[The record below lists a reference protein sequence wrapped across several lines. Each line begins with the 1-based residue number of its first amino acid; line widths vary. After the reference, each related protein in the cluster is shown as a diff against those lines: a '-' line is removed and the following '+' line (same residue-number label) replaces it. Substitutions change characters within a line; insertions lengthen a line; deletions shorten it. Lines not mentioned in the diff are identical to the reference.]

1 MIVIYSLIK
10 VKYHLAFQI
19 SQYENASREYD

>member
-1 MIVIYSLIK
+1 MIVIYLLIK

>member
-1 MIVIYSLIK
+1 MIVIYLHIK